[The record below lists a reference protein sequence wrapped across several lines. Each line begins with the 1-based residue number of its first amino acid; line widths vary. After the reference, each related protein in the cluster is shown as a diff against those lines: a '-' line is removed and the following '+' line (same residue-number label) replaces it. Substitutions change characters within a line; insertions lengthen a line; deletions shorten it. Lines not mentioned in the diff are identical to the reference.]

1 MHPTDGIRWVG
12 CTGAPVHCSTSRFLN
27 HFQLSKLPPALR
39 SSRSKP
45 WTGARAPPVA
55 EAGKDGDTTVAVVVA
70 EAGKDMDADA
80 MVAEGVAE
88 AAPPHQLL
96 PPPPT
101 VRRST
106 QLRHRPVPW
115 TTQRRLWEPAL
126 TCALVT
132 PSLLTSVRPACSA
145 KALEPAGVFFLIIR
159 TCRVDMTP
167 NALHLFDEIMRGV
180 RSSLIDCVVID
191 LMDSVVF
198 CCSEGTSAEGTAEG
212 PGRA

>member
-1 MHPTDGIRWVG
+1 M
-12 CTGAPVHCSTSRFLN
+12 
-27 HFQLSKLPPALR
+27 
-39 SSRSKP
+39 
-45 WTGARAPPVA
+45 A
-55 EAGKDGDTTVAVVVA
+55 EAGKDGDATVAAVTA
-70 EAGKDMDADA
+70 EAGKGVDADA
-80 MVAEGVAE
+80 MVAAAAE

-106 QLRHRPVPW
+106 PLRHLPVRW
-115 TTQRRLWEPAL
+115 TTQRRLWAPAP
-126 TCALVT
+126 TCAQVN
-132 PSLLTSVRPACSA
+132 PLLAHVSA
-145 KALEPAGVFFLIIR
+145 TCLFGEGTR

-167 NALHLFDEIMRGV
+167 NAHHLFDEIMRGV